1 MKIKLLLWAS
11 DPSSEE
17 EGPARGCLSFPQIN
31 QLPRWTMETMRIRGK
46 TEFRCL
52 LRYLLLFLLLWQW
65 SLQSPASWR
74 LFVTPLKPVVSTHFL
89 WHLVMSPH
97 PCLFLRSTLAQVTAL
112 VVTEAECSTY
122 WTQTEPS
129 SQGISPDL
137 VFALVNCA
145 LPALLLGQT
154 FSFDLFFSHGIFVL
168 FFWERIVRSLAYPL
182 PQKFY
187 L

>member
-11 DPSSEE
+11 HPSSEE
-17 EGPARGCLSFPQIN
+17 EGTAKGMSVISSDKSTITLNYGNNENSWKDRIPVSSQISFAVFTSLTVIPSIPSFSTLVCDSTQACCVYS
-31 QLPRWTMETMRIRGK
+31 LPLTPSHEPTSMSVPPFYSRSGNCSGGNWSWV
-46 TEFRCL
+46 F
-52 LRYLLLFLLLWQW
+52 YLLN
-65 SLQSPASWR
+65 PNR
-74 LFVTPLKPVVSTHFL
+74 T
-89 WHLVMSPH
+89 
-97 PCLFLRSTLAQVTAL
+97 
-112 VVTEAECSTY
+112 
-122 WTQTEPS
+122 S

-137 VFALVNCA
+137 VFALFNCA